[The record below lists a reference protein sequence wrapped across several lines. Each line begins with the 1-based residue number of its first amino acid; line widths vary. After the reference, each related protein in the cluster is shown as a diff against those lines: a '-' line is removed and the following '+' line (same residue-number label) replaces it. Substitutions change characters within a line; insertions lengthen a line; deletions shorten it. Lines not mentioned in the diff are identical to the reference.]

1 MKRDIL
7 YVVLLSFIMIVFFL
21 LLCTYLN
28 RAEGFRT
35 TNPVVVL
42 VGDSLLR
49 NDAYVPYGES
59 VSDWLRLDLPCITV
73 AFDGATIQDVYT
85 QIEHIPL
92 KLNTPD
98 TTIVLSAGGN
108 DFLQNYTLLQSGTND
123 LYLQKTFEAY
133 MVLLESLQKKFN
145 QTTLVVLNLFCP
157 ETKPKV
163 CDLTEKWNR
172 MLSQY
177 ASTKN
182 IKIVPVAASDKSAN
196 GIEPTSAGGRAIA
209 KNILAHIHRQN
220 A

>member
-1 MKRDIL
+1 MKRLQKII
-7 YVVLLSFIMIVFFL
+7 LLSLIIIVFIL
-21 LLCTYLN
+21 LLCTYVN
-28 RAEGFRT
+28 RLEAFRNIEGT
-35 TNPVVVL
+35 KPVVVL

-92 KLNTPD
+92 AVNTPN
-98 TTIVLSAGGN
+98 TTVVLSVGGN
-108 DFLQNYTLLQSGTND
+108 DFLQNYTLLQTGTND

-133 MVLLESLQKKFN
+133 MVLLESLQKKFH

-157 ETKPKV
+157 VTKPNM
-163 CDLTEKWNR
+163 CALTDKWNR

-182 IKIVPVAASDKSAN
+182 IKVVPVAASDKSAN
-196 GIEPTSAGGRAIA
+196 GIEPTSEGGQAIA
-209 KNILAHIHRQN
+209 KSIIAHIN
-220 A
+220 K